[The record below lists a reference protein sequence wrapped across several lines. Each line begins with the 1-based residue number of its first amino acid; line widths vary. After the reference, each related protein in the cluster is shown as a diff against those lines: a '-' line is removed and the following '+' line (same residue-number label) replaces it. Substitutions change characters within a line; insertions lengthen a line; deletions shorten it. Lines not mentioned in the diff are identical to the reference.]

1 MLINVTQHSDSI
13 WFSFAELIECF
24 LDTSLNIGLIVDG
37 TGHAL
42 ALQVLRERKKTIING
57 KKR

>member
-1 MLINVTQHSDSI
+1 M
-13 WFSFAELIECF
+13 IEIIVAY
-24 LDTSLNIGLIVDG
+24 DTSLNIGLIV
-37 TGHAL
+37 GHAL

>member
-1 MLINVTQHSDSI
+1 VTQHSDSI

-42 ALQVLRERKKTIING
+42 ALQVLSERKKTIING

>member
-1 MLINVTQHSDSI
+1 M
-13 WFSFAELIECF
+13 IEIIVAY
-24 LDTSLNIGLIVDG
+24 DTSLNIGLIVDG

-42 ALQVLRERKKTIING
+42 ALQVLRERNETIING

>member
-1 MLINVTQHSDSI
+1 
-13 WFSFAELIECF
+13 
-24 LDTSLNIGLIVDG
+24 LNIGLMVDG

>member
-1 MLINVTQHSDSI
+1 VLINVTQHSDSI

-24 LDTSLNIGLIVDG
+24 LDTLNIGLIVDG

>member
-1 MLINVTQHSDSI
+1 MFFSI
-13 WFSFAELIECF
+13 ISGSRVVAY
-24 LDTSLNIGLIVDG
+24 DTSLNIGLIVDG